1 MALTVRTVVFG
12 LVFEYTVTVFLSS
25 PSVSRF
31 FGLNT
36 TSILPFAPGM
46 MGSLG
51 QFGTVQ
57 PQEPF
62 AFSINNGSVPV
73 FTNSKA
79 WLFSD
84 CALTLP
90 KSITSEANLMLVS
103 GACGSLVLALS
114 SEFEFGSTISV
125 GLVLSISKLGWTFS
139 LLPGIFEY
147 PDAGLSLNCTADA
160 DPPLVA

>member
-46 MGSLG
+46 IGSFG

-57 PQEPF
+57 PHEPF

-79 WLFSD
+79 WLVFRLSFHPAKID
-84 CALTLP
+84 YIRSKFDVGQWSLRF
-90 KSITSEANLMLVS
+90 IGI
-103 GACGSLVLALS
+103 GA
-114 SEFEFGSTISV
+114 E
-125 GLVLSISKLGWTFS
+125 
-139 LLPGIFEY
+139 
-147 PDAGLSLNCTADA
+147 
-160 DPPLVA
+160 